1 MSEREK
7 TSTGDAHI
15 KMNEAAPPFLISG
28 GVLYR
33 RVIDLTDKVKVKG
46 AWFNDPYTTV
56 KWGDNSTTTVM
67 CHDGDEYDKE
77 KGVLL
82 CFAKKLFGGGKY
94 NDALRKAL
102 GDEAKRR

>member
-1 MSEREK
+1 MSEHEK
-7 TSTGDAHI
+7 TFTGDTRI
-15 KMNEAAPPFLISG
+15 KMTEIAPPFLVSE

-33 RVIDLTDKVKVKG
+33 RVIDLTDKVKG
-46 AWFNDPYTTV
+46 AYFRDPYTTV

-82 CFAKKLFGGGKY
+82 CFAKKLFGGGRY
-94 NDALRKAL
+94 NDALRKLL
-102 GDEAKRR
+102 GDE

>member
-1 MSEREK
+1 MARIGR
-7 TSTGDAHI
+7 TTT
-15 KMNEAAPPFLISG
+15 PPRYTLIEG
-28 GVLYR
+28 TLYR
-33 RVIDLTDKVKVKG
+33 RVLDLADKVDG

-56 KWGDNSTTTVM
+56 KWGDGTTTTVR

-82 CFAKKLFGGGKY
+82 CFAKRLFGGGRY

-102 GDEAKRR
+102 GDE